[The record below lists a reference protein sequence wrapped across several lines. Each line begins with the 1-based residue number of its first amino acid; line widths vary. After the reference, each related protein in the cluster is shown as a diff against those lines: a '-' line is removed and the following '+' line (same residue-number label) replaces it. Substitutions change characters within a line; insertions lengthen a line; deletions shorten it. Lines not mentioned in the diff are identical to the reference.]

1 MTKEMSFMNL
11 DKLISKDFS
20 WVFEKQHDM
29 VVGDDIDAIISS
41 CFLHHYLG
49 WKIKGFY
56 VGYSK
61 LFIEKNYDNWKDAI
75 FVDLDISQNN
85 IRSIGHHILQLNN
98 KDIPFDIGHKNSL
111 NPNLLRGV
119 TMKNFQGKYPLGTI
133 HFLMWLH
140 NFRFKFKSDLQ
151 KILWVAD
158 STWINGQSHRFRDN
172 VYDWIKYFNLTSL
185 MDGFEEIDTK
195 NFERKIDEIVYSE
208 IEKMGFDK
216 GTGQVSSRHLG
227 LHGFQCQ
234 FSDPKIDENKINNLI
249 HLICN
254 IFEWNIP
261 ELPMEYMVVEGNRK
275 SIPISDE
282 YTSLGLSHF
291 IKKENV
297 FSYVI
302 PNYNRLNYTVF

>member
-1 MTKEMSFMNL
+1 
-11 DKLISKDFS
+11 
-20 WVFEKQHDM
+20 
-29 VVGDDIDAIISS
+29 
-41 CFLHHYLG
+41 
-49 WKIKGFY
+49 
-56 VGYSK
+56 
-61 LFIEKNYDNWKDAI
+61 
-75 FVDLDISQNN
+75 
-85 IRSIGHHILQLNN
+85 
-98 KDIPFDIGHKNSL
+98 
-111 NPNLLRGV
+111 
-119 TMKNFQGKYPLGTI
+119 
-133 HFLMWLH
+133 
-140 NFRFKFKSDLQ
+140 
-151 KILWVAD
+151 
-158 STWINGQSHRFRDN
+158 
-172 VYDWIKYFNLTSL
+172 

>member
-1 MTKEMSFMNL
+1 MNSAE
-11 DKLISKDFS
+11 LILKNFP
-20 WVFEKQHDM
+20 WAFEKQHSM
-29 VVGDDIDAIISS
+29 IIGDDLDAIMSS

-49 WKIKGFY
+49 WKVKGFY

-61 LFIEKNYDNWKDAI
+61 LFIEKNYDAWRDAI

-85 IRSIGHHILQLNN
+85 IRSIGHHILQLDNN
-98 KDIPFDIGHKNSL
+98 NPFDIGHKNSL

-140 NFRFKFKSDLQ
+140 DFRFKIKDDLQ
-151 KILWVAD
+151 NMLWVAD

-185 MDGFEEIDTK
+185 MDGFGEIDTK
-195 NFERKIDEIVYSE
+195 NFERKLDDVVYSE
-208 IEKMGFDK
+208 IEKTGFDK
-216 GTGQVSSRHLG
+216 GKSQVSSRHLG
-227 LHGFQCQ
+227 LRGFQCQ
-234 FSDPKIDENKINNLI
+234 FDDPKTNMLKINNLI
-249 HLICN
+249 RLICN
-254 IFEWNIP
+254 TFGWNVP
-261 ELPMEYMVVEGNRK
+261 ELPIEYMVVEGNRK
-275 SIPISDE
+275 SIPIPDG
-282 YTSLGLSHF
+282 YTSLDLSHF
-291 IKKENV
+291 IKKENI